1 MIWINKIRNERKE
14 IAVHTTG
21 APRTK
26 TEYYEQL
33 QVNRSENL
41 EEMDKFLESYNL
53 PRPNLEEI
61 ENLNRLVTNTE
72 IETNIKTSPKEKK
85 KIEEQMTSKVNSTK
99 HSKN

>member
-1 MIWINKIRNERKE
+1 MKGEE

-26 TEYYEQL
+26 TENYEQL
-33 QVNRSENL
+33 YVNRLENV
-41 EEMDKFLESYNL
+41 EEMDKFLESNNL
-53 PRPNLEEI
+53 PRLNLEEI

-85 KIEEQMTSKVNSTK
+85 FEEQMTSKVNSTK

>member
-1 MIWINKIRNERKE
+1 MKGEE

-21 APRTK
+21 APKTK

-33 QVNRSENL
+33 QVNRLENL
-41 EEMDKFLESYNL
+41 EEMGKFLESYNL
-53 PRPNLEEI
+53 PRLKLEEI
-61 ENLNRLVTNTE
+61 ENLNRLVINTE

-85 KIEEQMTSKVNSTK
+85 FEEQMTSKVNSTK